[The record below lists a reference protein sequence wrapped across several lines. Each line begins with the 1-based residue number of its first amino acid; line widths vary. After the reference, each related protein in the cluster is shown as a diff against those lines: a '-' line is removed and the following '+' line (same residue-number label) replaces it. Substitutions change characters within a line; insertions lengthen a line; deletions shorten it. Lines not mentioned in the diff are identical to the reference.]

1 MSKKTLTVNE
11 GDIYF
16 IPLFLSHDMSN
27 KSYFR
32 YKFEEDRQNFCFLRI
47 IKDLKGSGILIEV
60 FKYIGNLKSPIESII
75 SSGRLFE
82 PVLIIGDGIHKKRWR
97 KIGETLNYNCELHSN
112 FNQIKLIIGG
122 LDNPRIWQNHKTKD
136 PNEDI
141 SLIEEGIMWV
151 ACQLES
157 RIVKLLSNK

>member
-1 MSKKTLTVNE
+1 M
-11 GDIYF
+11 
-16 IPLFLSHDMSN
+16 
-27 KSYFR
+27 
-32 YKFEEDRQNFCFLRI
+32 
-47 IKDLKGSGILIEV
+47 IKDLKDSGILVEV

-97 KIGETLNYNCELHSN
+97 KIGETPNYNCELHSN

-122 LDNPRIWQNHKTKD
+122 LDNPKIWQNHKTKD

-141 SLIEEGIMWV
+141 SLIEKGIIWV